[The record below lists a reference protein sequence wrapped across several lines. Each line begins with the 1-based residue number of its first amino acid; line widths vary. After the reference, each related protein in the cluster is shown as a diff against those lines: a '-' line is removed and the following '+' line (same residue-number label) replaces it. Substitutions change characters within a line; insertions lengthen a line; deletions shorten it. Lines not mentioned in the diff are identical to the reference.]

1 MNPIICFVAFL
12 ILSGLFIF
20 ISLLVVLMVDSIAR
34 GHDLPTSGK
43 PAKIIIKII
52 SQHKNTGIFYDLGC
66 AHGAL
71 AIRIKRTFPALSVR
85 AIDNDP
91 IRIFFAKI
99 GALIFRA
106 NISFLRK
113 NIFDTD
119 LGDADIVYAYLW
131 YDIMPPLEKKLR
143 KELKRGA
150 IVITNTSNFPTW
162 KPIEKIITYPKAS
175 KTPNFETLFVYRKK

>member
-1 MNPIICFVAFL
+1 MCFAVFL
-12 ILSGLFIF
+12 ILFGLFIF
-20 ISLLVVLMVDSIAR
+20 ISLLAVLTADSIAR

-43 PAKIIIKII
+43 AAKSIMEII
-52 SQHKNTGIFYDLGC
+52 SRHKNNGIFYDLGC
-66 AHGAL
+66 ARGAL
-71 AIRIKRTFPALSVR
+71 AIRIKRKLPNLSVR

-99 GALIFRA
+99 RAMIFRA
-106 NISFLRK
+106 NVSFSKK
-113 NIFDTD
+113 NIFAAD

-131 YDIMPPLEKKLR
+131 YDIMPPLEKKLL

-162 KPIEKIITYPKAS
+162 KPVEKIITYPKIS
-175 KTPNFETLFVYRKK
+175 KTPNFETLFVYQKE